1 MPLKDFISKKDGD
14 LDEQET
20 NFVAKFATIGL
31 TLGFLP
37 AEITANQTV
46 LEAHQ
51 TAYHAM
57 VAKKAEAKAAVAE
70 NEMKKSEAIAEL
82 RRIAK
87 KIKGCSAYTDSIGKD
102 LRIIGPDAIPP
113 DLNFVK
119 PSMKAVLSGGVVVIE
134 FDKQE
139 MEGVKIYSKRGG
151 ETAFTF
157 LGIDT
162 HSPYHDNRVKLDPTK
177 PEERQYYAFYFA
189 NDYEVGQQSDI
200 VTAVVP

>member
-51 TAYHAM
+51 DAYHAM

-70 NEMKKSEAIAEL
+70 NERKKSEAIAEL

-87 KIKGCSAYTDSIGKD
+87 KIKGCAAYTEAIGKD
-102 LRIIGPDAIPP
+102 LQIIGPDAIPP

-119 PSMKAVLSGGVVVIE
+119 PTLKGVLSGGVVVIE

-200 VTAVVP
+200 VTVVVP

>member
-20 NFVAKFATIGL
+20 NFIAKFATIGL

-37 AEITANQTV
+37 AEITSNAAV
-46 LEAHQ
+46 LTAHQ
-51 TAYHAM
+51 DAYHAM
-57 VAKKAEAKAAVAE
+57 VAKKAEAKAAVAD
-70 NEMKKSEAIAEL
+70 NERRKSEAITEM

-87 KIKGCSAYTDSIGKD
+87 KIKGCAAYTDSIGKD
-102 LRIIGPDAIPP
+102 LQIIGPDAIPP

-119 PSMKAVLSGGVVVIE
+119 PSLKAVLSGGVVVIE

-151 ETAFTF
+151 ESAFTF

-162 HSPYHDNRVKLDPTK
+162 HSPYHDNRLKLDPTK

-200 VTAVVP
+200 VTVVVP

>member
-1 MPLKDFISKKDGD
+1 MALKDFIAKKEGD
-14 LDEQET
+14 LDEQES
-20 NFVAKFATIGL
+20 NFITKFAIHAP
-31 TLGFLP
+31 TLGFEA
-37 AEITANQTV
+37 AEVDSDRVILQ
-46 LEAHQ
+46 AHQ
-51 TAYHAM
+51 TAFHAM
-57 VAKKAEAKAAVAE
+57 IAKKAEAKAAVAE

-102 LRIIGPDAIPP
+102 LQIIGPDAIPP

-119 PSMKAVLSGGVVVIE
+119 PSLKAVLSGGVVVIE

-151 ETAFTF
+151 ETAFSF

-200 VTAVVP
+200 VTVVVP